1 MNLTKIVATIG
12 PAVESLD
19 SMVSLINAGASVFRF
34 NLKHNTHNWHSERII
49 RAEKASQIAKKPI
62 AILLDLPGPHKQ
74 DSLAATLKRNL
85 KDLSLAGRHEVDFVV
100 LSYILNKKDVK
111 LFREQV
117 KKLSLTAK
125 ILAKIE
131 TKQALKNFEEILDL
145 VDGVMI
151 GRGDLGRDIPVEQ
164 VPYYQKKIIKFCL
177 EAGKP
182 VITAT
187 EMLKSMVSSSIPTR
201 AEVSDIANAVLD
213 NTDAIMLSEETALGK
228 YPFKAVSVMKK
239 TCCFWQRKR
248 PFLNI
253 EDFDFD
259 FDDETA
265 AICYSAFRLWKNPF
279 YQKEKIKAFVVIN
292 KSGRTVRMLSRL
304 RPSVPILALTK
315 DKSSRDQ
322 LCLCHGVIPL
332 LFKEAESNVCQKG
345 ELVQFEKI
353 LSYVE
358 NNSSLKKG
366 DKIIFLYVENCGLSG
381 KASIIRIQE
390 I

>member
-12 PAVESLD
+12 PAVESVD
-19 SMVSLINAGASVFRF
+19 SMVSLIEAGASIFRF

-49 RAEKASQIAKKPI
+49 RTKKACQIAKKPV
-62 AILLDLPGPHKQ
+62 AILLDLPGSHKQ

-85 KDLSLAGRHEVDFVV
+85 KDLSLAGRHEVDFVT
-100 LSYILNKKDVK
+100 LSYVLNKKDIDLLK
-111 LFREQV
+111 KQA
-117 KKLSLTAK
+117 KKLSLTVK

-131 TKQALKNFEEILDL
+131 TKQALKNFEEILDS

-151 GRGDLGRDIPVEQ
+151 GRGDLGKDIPVEQ
-164 VPYYQKKIIKFCL
+164 VPYYQKKIIKRCL
-177 EAGKP
+177 EDGKP

-187 EMLKSMVSSSIPTR
+187 EMLKSMVSNPIPTR

-253 EDFDFD
+253 EDFNFD
-259 FDDETA
+259 FDDETS

-279 YQKEKIKAFVVIN
+279 YQKANIKAFVVIN
-292 KSGRTVRMLSRL
+292 KSGMTVRMLSRL
-304 RPSVPILALTK
+304 RPSIPILALTK

-332 LFKEAESNVCQKG
+332 LFKEAESNICKKG
-345 ELVQFEKI
+345 DLVQFEKI
-353 LSYVE
+353 LNYVE
-358 NNSSLKKG
+358 TNSPLKKG
-366 DKIIFLYVENCGLSG
+366 DKIIFLYVEDCGLSS